1 MPPKKTAVKA
11 QPAAAKPAAKSQ
23 KTVKKVADEDE
34 EDDDDMEDDDEE
46 EEADAAS
53 GMDEEVEEEE
63 DEEAE
68 EEEEE
73 EAKPTKAK
81 NGLQAKGAA
90 AAEADEDEEE
100 EGDEEE
106 EEEEEE
112 EEAEDE
118 DDEGEGDAPQ
128 KKKGAAATPGS
139 KDKKKAGKAGQEAST
154 PKTGKRKA
162 DDDYSGGG
170 SDAKKLKLEDYIPES
185 CIDSLEKKNSCSLI
199 ITLGRDARAS
209 DITDI
214 SGDIINLALKGDKA
228 FARYIDEETAEA
240 NLEVFEQAVGQ
251 GKVVHVERCSA
262 PHESDA
268 QGNMLDVFRVPFD
281 CSVNQLKKLFP
292 GSRVFVLNDGF
303 ARLHFQST
311 EQLLSAVQ
319 NPECHTIGGNSVRF
333 SLVKKFG
340 GQGGF

>member
-1 MPPKKTAVKA
+1 MA
-11 QPAAAKPAAKSQ
+11 
-23 KTVKKVADEDE
+23 
-34 EDDDDMEDDDEE
+34 
-46 EEADAAS
+46 
-53 GMDEEVEEEE
+53 
-63 DEEAE
+63 
-68 EEEEE
+68 
-73 EAKPTKAK
+73 PTW
-81 NGLQAKGAA
+81 
-90 AAEADEDEEE
+90 ERFSHW
-100 EGDEEE
+100 
-106 EEEEEE
+106 
-112 EEAEDE
+112 
-118 DDEGEGDAPQ
+118 
-128 KKKGAAATPGS
+128 GS
-139 KDKKKAGKAGQEAST
+139 CYITCFCCALSPVDKKKAGKAGQEAST

-170 SDAKKLKLEDYIPES
+170 SDAKKLKLEGKSPPLCPFHLRE
-185 CIDSLEKKNSCSLI
+185 EKKNSCSLI

-292 GSRVFVLNDGF
+292 GSRVFVLNDG
-303 ARLHFQST
+303 
-311 EQLLSAVQ
+311 
-319 NPECHTIGGNSVRF
+319 
-333 SLVKKFG
+333 
-340 GQGGF
+340 

>member
-1 MPPKKTAVKA
+1 
-11 QPAAAKPAAKSQ
+11 
-23 KTVKKVADEDE
+23 
-34 EDDDDMEDDDEE
+34 
-46 EEADAAS
+46 
-53 GMDEEVEEEE
+53 
-63 DEEAE
+63 
-68 EEEEE
+68 
-73 EAKPTKAK
+73 
-81 NGLQAKGAA
+81 
-90 AAEADEDEEE
+90 
-100 EGDEEE
+100 
-106 EEEEEE
+106 
-112 EEAEDE
+112 
-118 DDEGEGDAPQ
+118 
-128 KKKGAAATPGS
+128 
-139 KDKKKAGKAGQEAST
+139 DKKKAGKAGQEAST

-185 CIDSLEKKNSCSLI
+185 CIDSLEKKKSCSLI

-340 GQGGF
+340 GQGGGGFKGGNQSWNQGGGGGGGGYNSGGNRSFGGGRGGGGRDSWGGGGGGRGGRGGQSWGRGGRGGGGGKFGGGRGGGGDYGGRGGGRGRGFGGRGGGRGGGGRKFQGDGGGDE